1 MTSVTSPF
9 TPSLPTSKLSQ
20 MLNKS
25 AELLSSSSTGTRSHM
40 SPGSVPSQSPTAGGG
55 SGCGHQL
62 YTHLKSVLTR
72 PGIALSDRICEINRH
87 LLPSVSPSSYS
98 QRGLMS
104 EMQQEQQPTYT
115 PRDLDPV
122 FLLIMQDVFGS
133 AHVKSVPGS
142 ATAMRYPVSNAHHHV
157 GWGLCGISRN
167 KHYRDF
173 NAAFSF
179 LCSSGTIMQLVEF
192 LSHDA
197 SCAFEFPVS
206 KLPSGL
212 QNHHQQQ
219 HPVMQNREGE
229 AVCMLSPIEYFIFHF
244 VSLVA
249 SGPEWNQGGSFLV
262 DNDSLYPAIFED
274 YLASFLAMGGATFK
288 THDVP
293 QPNPHTLLRP
303 PLQCSPTFS
312 RPSLL
317 KADLFAATAPRS
329 AAFPPSIGSVSSEM
343 WRANVFVSAVTQ
355 MWVNSSQYQ
364 ARVPSSDVVKLVRMF
379 IKHTHYFFNS
389 FYPNQV
395 FHLFSGPIPRIRT
408 TRSSFIRDV
417 GFCQLVP
424 YLLIL
429 VKKNIES

>member
-1 MTSVTSPF
+1 MYTNTTSPF
-9 TPSLPTSKLSQ
+9 TPSSPSSKLSQ
-20 MLNKS
+20 MFNKS
-25 AELLSSSSTGTRSHM
+25 AQLLSSSSTGTRSHM
-40 SPGSVPSQSPTAGGG
+40 SPGSVPSQSPTADR

-87 LLPSVSPSSYS
+87 ILPSVSQSSYP
-98 QRGLMS
+98 QGGLKS
-104 EMQQEQQPTYT
+104 EMEQQQQPTYT

-122 FLLIMQDVFGS
+122 FVLIMQDVFGS
-133 AHVKSVPGS
+133 AHVKSLPGG
-142 ATAMRYPVSNAHHHV
+142 ATATRYPVSNAHHHA
-157 GWGLCGISRN
+157 GWGLCGITRN

-173 NAAFSF
+173 NAALSF
-179 LCSSGTIMQLVEF
+179 LCSGGTVMQLVEF

-206 KLPSGL
+206 QLPSGL
-212 QNHHQQQ
+212 LNQQQ

-229 AVCMLSPIEYFIFHF
+229 TVCMLSPFEFFTFHF

-262 DNDSLYPAIFED
+262 ENDSLYPAIFED
-274 YLASFLAMGGATFK
+274 YLACFLAMGGATFK
-288 THDVP
+288 THDVAQPHP
-293 QPNPHTLLRP
+293 QTLLRSP
-303 PLQCSPTFS
+303 HQCSSTFS

-317 KADLFAATAPRS
+317 KADLFVATAPRS
-329 AAFPPSIGSVSSEM
+329 AAFPPSPGSVSSET

-355 MWVNSSQYQ
+355 IWVTSSHHQV
-364 ARVPSSDVVKLVRMF
+364 RVPSSDVVKLVRMF

-395 FHLFSGPIPRIRT
+395 FHLLSWPMPRIRST
-408 TRSSFIRDV
+408 LSIV
-417 GFCQLVP
+417 YKG
-424 YLLIL
+424 
-429 VKKNIES
+429 